1 MLFIE
6 KSAADTSAAS
16 TLNLSQIN
24 LEPAIY
30 EDPNK
35 NNNNDLSSK
44 INENE
49 SQYWQ
54 PKLVLNIRKEKD
66 YKVYA
71 EIARKILLDRKEKC
85 ITLTS
90 CGIAIVNLLKVSSA
104 LSHFIPGLH
113 KVSRFVQSKC
123 KTCEFRA

>member
-1 MLFIE
+1 MQSQSVLLIE
-6 KSAADTSAAS
+6 KSVEESMSNKSEATI
-16 TLNLSQIN
+16 NLSQIKIESSI
-24 LEPAIY
+24 LE
-30 EDPNK
+30 ECKLDK
-35 NNNNDLSSK
+35 LSATKSDDERK
-44 INENE
+44 
-49 SQYWQ
+49 YWQ

-66 YKVYA
+66 FKIYA

-113 KVSRFVQSKC
+113 KVSRFI
-123 KTCEFRA
+123 